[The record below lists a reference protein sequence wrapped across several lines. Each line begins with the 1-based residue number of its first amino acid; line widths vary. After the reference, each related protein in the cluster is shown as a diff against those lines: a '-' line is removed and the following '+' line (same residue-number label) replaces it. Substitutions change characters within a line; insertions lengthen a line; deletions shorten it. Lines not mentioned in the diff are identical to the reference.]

1 MGCSWLKAK
10 SEATE
15 SLGNAAVFDF
25 SELLPYLIVFGT
37 NVASG
42 FMLPFPEEV
51 TVVWAGVW
59 TASAAASHGPYRW
72 LMLPVALVSV
82 VIGDMVLYAIG
93 RRYGTRLLRYR
104 WLARF
109 FPEAKRQRIE
119 RNFHRYGINILLFGR
134 LLPTIRG
141 PLFLTAGMM
150 RLPLVRF
157 LIADGIGA
165 IIGNTLLFFL
175 GFWFGDAFMDLIAN
189 VEKEAE
195 MYRPILILAGLA
207 AVSAY
212 MLYHFL
218 RSPVTTGD
226 PAEIPLIGNQVA
238 ARIDSESKKVPI
250 KDYGAGAANPP
261 RTIKATSHGE
271 GDGGG

>member
-1 MGCSWLKAK
+1 
-10 SEATE
+10 
-15 SLGNAAVFDF
+15 VVDF
-25 SELLPYLIVFGT
+25 NDLSPFLIVFGM

-42 FMLPFPEEV
+42 FMAPFPEEI
-51 TVVWAGVW
+51 TVVGAGIW
-59 TASAAASHGPYRW
+59 TAGAAESYGAYRW

-104 WLARF
+104 WVARF

-175 GFWFGDAFMDLIAN
+175 GWWYGNTFMDLIRN
-189 VEKEAE
+189 LEQKAE

-212 MLYHFL
+212 LLYHFL

-226 PAEIPLIGNQVA
+226 PTEIPLIGNQVA
-238 ARIDSESKKVPI
+238 ARIDSESKKVPL
-250 KDYGAGAANPP
+250 KNFADGAANPP
-261 RTIKATSHGE
+261 KPIKARSSGE
-271 GDGGG
+271 SADAG

>member
-1 MGCSWLKAK
+1 MCLVRRREPTHLPLVWGRSPVVDINDL
-10 SEATE
+10 S
-15 SLGNAAVFDF
+15 
-25 SELLPYLIVFGT
+25 PYLIVFGM

-42 FMLPFPEEV
+42 FMAPFPEEL
-51 TVVWAGVW
+51 TVVGAGVW
-59 TASAAASHGPYRW
+59 TAGAAASHGPYRW

-104 WLARF
+104 WMARL
-109 FPEAKRQRIE
+109 FPEAKRQSIE

-150 RLPLVRF
+150 RLPLTRF

-175 GFWFGDAFMDLIAN
+175 GFWFGDAFMQLIQN
-189 VEKEAE
+189 LEEKAE
-195 MYRPILILAGLA
+195 MYRPILILAGVA
-207 AVSAY
+207 AILAY

-226 PAEIPLIGNQVA
+226 PKEIPLIGNQVA

-250 KDYGAGAANPP
+250 RDYADGAANPP
-261 RTIKATSHGE
+261 KTIKARSSGE
-271 GDGGG
+271 GAEAG